1 MFFLSK
7 TNIKPGPELK
17 HSRSEHACGIL
28 HQNGTAKFLIVAGGR
43 SKDDNS
49 NDNIL
54 NSTEFLDLSEKNH
67 QWKESKSVLPIG
79 LRKSK
84 IVEDPDAN
92 SIYLIGGLEN
102 YYDINGTSPEG
113 LGIYRLFH
121 PENDW
126 IEKDYKLE
134 KARAGH
140 IAMFIPENLVS
151 CDT

>member
-1 MFFLSK
+1 MK
-7 TNIKPGPELK
+7 N
-17 HSRSEHACGIL
+17 SRSEHACGIL

-92 SIYLIGGLEN
+92 SIYLIGGVGN
-102 YYDINGTSPEG
+102 NYDINGTSPEG
-113 LGIYRLFH
+113 FGIYRLFH

-140 IAMFIPENLVS
+140 IAMFIPENIVS